1 MGRDNPYR
9 LFAVYSSIIFI
20 LPVTL
25 VGGYFVGQWI
35 DQYLG
40 TSPWITYL
48 GLFLGGIAG
57 FKQMFQ
63 LLNRVSENNN
73 HKKE

>member
-9 LFAVYSSIIFI
+9 QFAVYSSIIFI
-20 LPVTL
+20 LPAGL
-25 VGGYFVGQWI
+25 LGGYLLGNWI
-35 DQYLG
+35 DDFLD

-48 GLFLGGIAG
+48 GLLLGGVAG

-63 LLNRVSENNN
+63 LLNRES
-73 HKKE
+73 HKRDRE